1 MVLFIMNK
9 TILILCIL
17 FFFSSCD
24 YSDDPEEDLET
35 SLKKIKIINNTD
47 KTIAVYRIRE
57 KDGVPEQRMNTIAQG
72 NFFYITI
79 QYRIH
84 IDGQFSIIYD
94 GSVRGYDVDIS
105 SGDQQ
110 TITIETGDFP

>member
-17 FFFSSCD
+17 CFFSSCD
-24 YSDDPEEDLET
+24 FSDYDSEDLES

-47 KTIAVYRIRE
+47 KTVSVYWVRE
-57 KDGVPEQRMNTIAQG
+57 EGGVPEQRTDTVAAG
-72 NFFYITI
+72 SYIFINI

-84 IDGQFSIIYD
+84 VDGQFSVVYN
-94 GSVRGYDVDIS
+94 GSVHGYDTDVS

-110 TITIETGDFP
+110 TITIETWDFP

>member
-1 MVLFIMNK
+1 MNK
-9 TILILCIL
+9 TILIFSIL

-24 YSDDPEEDLET
+24 YSDEPEEDLES

-47 KTIAVYRIRE
+47 KTLTVCRVRE
-57 KDGVPEQRMNTIAQG
+57 RDGVPEQRTNTIAQG
-72 NFFYITI
+72 TFFYITI

-84 IDGQFSIIYD
+84 VDGQFSVVYN
-94 GSVRGYDVDIS
+94 GSVHCYDADVS

-110 TITIETGDFP
+110 TITIEIGDFP

>member
-1 MVLFIMNK
+1 MNK
-9 TILILCIL
+9 TILILCVL
-17 FFFSSCD
+17 CFFSSCD
-24 YSDDPEEDLET
+24 YSDEADEDLEA

-47 KTIAVYRIRE
+47 QTIAVYRIRE

-84 IDGQFSIIYD
+84 VDGQFSVVYN
-94 GSVRGYDVDIS
+94 GSVHCYDADVS

-110 TITIETGDFP
+110 TITIEIGDFP